1 MSRETNEWRRG
12 EYVISTDKSRLNF
25 GLIHDFLK
33 RSYWAEG
40 VSEENVRRRI
50 ENSLVFGLY
59 DSGDQAGFARVVT
72 DYAAFAYLADVFVV
86 EAYQGRGLGKWMIE
100 VSLSYPGL
108 GDLKWSLATKDA
120 HELYRGYGFIELKHP
135 EKCMEKPAREGKD
148 G

>member
-1 MSRETNEWRRG
+1 MFQETNEWRRG

-59 DSGDQAGFARVVT
+59 DSGDQAEFARVVT
-72 DYAAFAYLADVFVV
+72 DYAAFAYLADVFVI
-86 EAYQGRGLGKWMIE
+86 EAYRGWGLGKWMIE

>member
-1 MSRETNEWRRG
+1 MSQETNEWRRG

-59 DSGDQAGFARVVT
+59 DSENQAGFARVVT
-72 DYAAFAYLADVFVV
+72 DCAAFAYLADVFVV
-86 EAYQGRGLGKWMIE
+86 EAYRGRGLGKWMIE

-108 GDLKWSLATKDA
+108 EDLKWSLATKDA
-120 HELYRGYGFIELKHP
+120 HELYKGYGFTELEHP